1 MKLCGDT
8 DNIANVGNAV
18 VVIMLYM
25 FVLKSLML
33 SLRNTAR
40 RTEYMLLGFPEDFAG
55 EGPLKRFF
63 MRANLQR
70 VPGIIYDTRHPRKN
84 DGYRIRYPSLIIT

>member
-1 MKLCGDT
+1 MSDSARIPSWELPCFSSVVAST
-8 DNIANVGNAV
+8 DNLANVGNAV
-18 VVIMLYM
+18 VVIMLYV

-33 SLRNTAR
+33 SLRGTAR

-63 MRANLQR
+63 MRANDFA
-70 VPGIIYDTRHPRKN
+70 V
-84 DGYRIRYPSLIIT
+84 SA

>member
-1 MKLCGDT
+1 
-8 DNIANVGNAV
+8 
-18 VVIMLYM
+18 MLYV

-33 SLRNTAR
+33 ALRGTAR

-63 MRANLQR
+63 MRANDFA
-70 VPGIIYDTRHPRKN
+70 V
-84 DGYRIRYPSLIIT
+84 SA